1 MKKESDYTQRL
12 NPKTHLTQKYIRK
25 RARKITSIQ
34 NNLKPENKCKYMGSE
49 TKYLRLQIQRSMTI
63 KKKNIYIQI
72 NYQRIEC
79 QQILKT
85 LGPQPMTLH
94 NEKKLQF
101 FCSVEWFNLF

>member
-49 TKYLRLQIQRSMTI
+49 TRSMTI
-63 KKKNIYIQI
+63 KNKKNIY
-72 NYQRIEC
+72 
-79 QQILKT
+79 K
-85 LGPQPMTLH
+85 
-94 NEKKLQF
+94 
-101 FCSVEWFNLF
+101 

>member
-63 KKKNIYIQI
+63 KKKKKKIQI